1 MAPPRKDATFADGLR
16 DLVTQVAHLG
26 TLADANF
33 QDVIALQTLMTDM
46 IAQAE
51 AALAAKQSAEKQA
64 QTQGQQQGA
73 GHMGSAA
80 PGMPGFGTSPGPTG
94 AHGMMGA
101 RPAQSEMP
109 NIGRMMAG
117 ASAEGQ

>member
-16 DLVTQVAHLG
+16 DLISQVAHLG
-26 TLADANF
+26 TLPDANY

-51 AALAAKQSAEKQA
+51 AQQAAKQSQEKSAQLQQA
-64 QTQGQQQGA
+64 QQ
-73 GHMGSAA
+73 GHMGSAS
-80 PGMPGFGTSPGPTG
+80 PGMPGYGTSPGPTG

-117 ASAEGQ
+117 AATEGQ